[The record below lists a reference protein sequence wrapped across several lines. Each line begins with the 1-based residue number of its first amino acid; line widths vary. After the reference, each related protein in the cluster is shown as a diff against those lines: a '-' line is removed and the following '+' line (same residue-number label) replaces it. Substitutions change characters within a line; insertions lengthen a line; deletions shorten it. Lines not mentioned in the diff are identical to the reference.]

1 MRLLARTAANTLCAL
16 TVLGLAACGTDTS
29 PTKTTGPSK
38 SVGPFADMSGPE
50 VANKALKT
58 TKKAKSMKI
67 AVDMKT
73 TDGPVSAHIAMSTS
87 GNCTGTVS
95 IGPAGTMEILRT
107 GDTIYTKFDE
117 AMLREQSKGEPA
129 ADVDAAVDLLVG
141 HWMKSK
147 ASDPDT
153 KDMLGFCDLGSLL
166 KDFETNDNAA
176 RKDGETTVDGQRA
189 LRLTEKD
196 SEGTYTM
203 LVATE
208 GDPYML
214 KVDSKGGKE
223 PMTMTLSDFNKPVV
237 VKEPAAK
244 DIVDPDKP
252 AG

>member
-1 MRLLARTAANTLCAL
+1 MRLLARTTVNTLCAL
-16 TVLGLAACGTDTS
+16 TLLGLAACGTDAS
-29 PTKTTGPSK
+29 PAEAT
-38 SVGPFADMSGPE
+38 GPFADMSGPE

-73 TDGPVSAHIAMSTS
+73 ADGPISAHFAMSTS
-87 GNCTGTVS
+87 GACTGTMS
-95 IGPAGTMEILRT
+95 MGPAGSMEIRKT
-107 GDTIYTKFDE
+107 GDTLYTKFDE

-129 ADVDAAVDLLVG
+129 ADVDAAVDLLAG

-147 ASDPDT
+147 ASDADN
-153 KDMLGFCDLGSLL
+153 KDMLEFCDLGALL

-176 RKDGETTVDGQRA
+176 RKSGETTIDGRRA

-208 GDPYML
+208 GAPYVL

-223 PMTMTLSDFNKPVV
+223 PMTMRLSDFDEPVV

-244 DIVDPDKP
+244 DIVDPDKM

>member
-1 MRLLARTAANTLCAL
+1 MRLLARTTVNTLCAL
-16 TVLGLAACGTDTS
+16 TLLGLAACGTDAS
-29 PTKTTGPSK
+29 PAEAT
-38 SVGPFADMSGPE
+38 GPFADMSGPE

-73 TDGPVSAHIAMSTS
+73 TDGPVSAHFAMSTS
-87 GNCTGTVS
+87 GACTGRMS
-95 IGPAGTMEILRT
+95 MGSAGSMEIRRT
-107 GDTIYTKFDE
+107 GDTLYTKLDA

-129 ADVDAAVDLLVG
+129 ADVDAAVDLLAG

-147 ASDPDT
+147 ASDADN
-153 KDMLGFCDLGSLL
+153 KDMLEFCDLDTLL

-176 RKDGETTVDGQRA
+176 RKSGETTIDGQRA

-208 GDPYML
+208 GAPYVL
-214 KVDSKGGKE
+214 KVDAKGGKE
-223 PMTMTLSDFNKPVV
+223 PMTMRLSEFDEPVV

-244 DIVDPDKP
+244 DIVDLDEM